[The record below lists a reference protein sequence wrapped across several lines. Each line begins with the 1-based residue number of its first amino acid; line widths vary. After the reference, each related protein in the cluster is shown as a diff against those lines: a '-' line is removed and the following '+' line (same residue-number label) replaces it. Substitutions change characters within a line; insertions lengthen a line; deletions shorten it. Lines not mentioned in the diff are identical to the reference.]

1 MRWADGDGARAQ
13 LGTAGVWLGILSRT
27 PWSAARDAA
36 ARIEAAGYRALWINE
51 GASVKEPFA
60 HAALLLGA
68 TDRIAVATG
77 IANIY
82 ARDPAATRNAA
93 YALAEAYPGRFTLGL
108 GVSHKPLVESRGHAY
123 DKPLTTMRN
132 HLDGLDAVEWAGPP
146 PAPAP
151 PLVLGALRPK
161 MLALAAQ
168 RTAGAHPYF
177 TPVQHTAKARERLG
191 AGPILAPEVAVVLE
205 SDPARARERARRY
218 AALYLQLPNYT
229 NNLLDLGYDEHDFA
243 DGGSDRLI
251 DAVIAWGD
259 EDAIARRVREHRQ
272 AGADHVCVQPVATDL
287 EGTLTEL
294 ERLAPAL
301 TA

>member
-1 MRWADGDGARAQ
+1 MRWADGEGARAQ

-27 PWSAARDAA
+27 PWAAARDAA

-51 GASVKEPFA
+51 GPAVKEPFA

-68 TDRIAVATG
+68 TERMAVATG
-77 IANIY
+77 IANVY
-82 ARDPAATRNAA
+82 ARDAAAMRNGA
-93 YALAEAYPGRFTLGL
+93 YTLAEAYPGRFTLGL
-108 GVSHKPLVESRGHAY
+108 GVSHKPMVESRGHAY
-123 DKPLTTMRN
+123 DKPVTTMRGY
-132 HLDGLDAVEWAGPP
+132 LDGLDAIEWAGPP

-151 PLVLGALRPK
+151 PLVLAALRPK

-177 TPVQHTAKARERLG
+177 TPVAHTAKAREALG
-191 AGPILAPEVAVVLE
+191 PDPLLAPELAVVLE

-218 AALYLQLPNYT
+218 AGLYLKLPNYT
-229 NNLLDLGYDEHDFA
+229 NNLRDLGYGDEDLA
-243 DGGSDRLI
+243 GGGSDRLI

-259 EDAIARRVREHRQ
+259 EDAIARRVREHRE
-272 AGADHVCVQPVATDL
+272 AGADHVCVQPVGTDL
-287 EGTLTEL
+287 DGTLSEL

-301 TA
+301 VA